1 MHPKVIASAI
11 GFVVAAGG
19 AAMLVPAIYSL
30 FVPDGTAIAF
40 WVPSLVALVGGTGV
54 FFLARTTGSYVSA
67 QDVFLIVVFGWIS
80 IASAGAMPFYISG
93 LMGPMDAFFEA
104 MAGFTTTG
112 ASTVMTPEDVAPS
125 LLLWRSMCQWA
136 GGIGIVVLFVAVGP
150 LVGLGASQ
158 LLSAE
163 VANPIPERMTP
174 RIRDTAKTLAFIYLG
189 LTFGGVIALFFA
201 GMNLF
206 DAVNHALTTVA
217 TGGYSTRT
225 GSVGAFDSWTI
236 EVAITVGMLLSG
248 ANFSLYY
255 LASQGRLKRVFG
267 NPELRAYLAIAAI
280 GTLIMTLSLWALDYR
295 QSLLISFREASFQT
309 VSLLTG
315 TGFSAADWNGWDP
328 LSQGLLILF
337 MAIGGCAG
345 STTGGIKV
353 IRAVLL
359 LRHGGQQIFQML
371 HPQAITPLKL
381 QDKTLSE
388 RMRIGILGF
397 FFMYI
402 VSLLV
407 GTLLI
412 ALHRVPLAEAFGSVF
427 ACLNITGTFLG
438 PVGSSEFYAD
448 LPSTAKGTLTFF
460 MLLGRLELFTVLV
473 ILTPAFWR
481 D

>member
-19 AAMLVPAIYSL
+19 GAMLVPAIYSL
-30 FVPDGTAIAF
+30 FVPDGTTGAF
-40 WVPSLVALVGGTGV
+40 WIPSLAALAIGTAL
-54 FFLARTTGSYVSA
+54 FFTTRSTGSYISA

-80 IASAGAMPFYISG
+80 IAIAGALPFYISG
-93 LMGPMDAFFEA
+93 LTGPVDSFFEA

-112 ASTVMTPEDVAPS
+112 ATTITTPEGVAPS

-150 LVGLGASQ
+150 LVGFGASQ

-163 VANPIPERMTP
+163 VANPVPERMTP
-174 RIRDTAKTLAFIYLG
+174 RIQDTAKTLAFVYLG
-189 LTFGGVIALFFA
+189 LTLGGIITLFLA
-201 GMNLF
+201 GMSLF
-206 DAVNHALTTVA
+206 DAVNHALTTVS

-225 GSVGAFDSWTI
+225 GSVGAFNSWTI
-236 EVAITVGMLLSG
+236 ELAITVGMLLSG

-255 LASQGRLKRVFG
+255 LASQGRLRRVLG
-267 NPELRAYLAIAAI
+267 NPELRAYLAIAAT
-280 GTLIMTLSLWALDYR
+280 GTLVMTLSLWALDYR
-295 QSLLISFREASFQT
+295 QSILLAFREASFQT

-315 TGFSAADWNGWDP
+315 TAFSAANWNGWDP
-328 LSQGLLILF
+328 LSQGLLMLF

-381 QDKTLSE
+381 QGKTLSE

-397 FFMYI
+397 FFVYI
-402 VSLLV
+402 VSLLA
-407 GTLLI
+407 GTLI
-412 ALHRVPLAEAFGSVF
+412 MALHRVPIEAAFGSVF

-438 PVGSSEFYAD
+438 QVGTPEFYAD

>member
-1 MHPKVIASAI
+1 MHPRVIASAI

-19 AAMLVPAIYSL
+19 GAMLVPAVYSL
-30 FVPDGTAIAF
+30 FVPDGTTVAF
-40 WVPSLVALVGGTGV
+40 WIPSLAALGLGSGL
-54 FFLARTTGSYVSA
+54 FFVTRTTNSYVSA

-80 IASAGAMPFYISG
+80 IALAGATPFYISG

-112 ASTVMTPEDVAPS
+112 ATTVMTPEDVAPS

-174 RIRDTAKTLAFIYLG
+174 RIRDTAKTLAIIYLS
-189 LTFGGVIALFFA
+189 LTFGGIVALSLA

-206 DAVNHALTTVA
+206 DAVNHALTTVS
-217 TGGYSTRT
+217 TGGYSTRS
-225 GSVGAFDSWTI
+225 GSISAYDSWAI
-236 EVAITVGMLLSG
+236 ELAITLGMLLSG

-255 LASQGRLKRVFG
+255 LASQGRLSRALG
-267 NPELRAYLAIAAI
+267 NPELRAYLVIAAA
-280 GTLIMTLSLWALDYR
+280 GTLVMTVSLWALDYR
-295 QSLLISFREASFQT
+295 QSLLLAFREALFQSA
-309 VSLLTG
+309 SLLTG
-315 TGFSAADWNGWDP
+315 TAFASADWNGWDP
-328 LSQGLLILF
+328 LSQGLLMLF

-353 IRAVLL
+353 IRTILL
-359 LRHGGQQIFQML
+359 ARHGRQQIFQML

-381 QDKTLSE
+381 QERTLSE
-388 RMRIGILGF
+388 RMRISVLGF
-397 FFMYI
+397 FFVY
-402 VSLLV
+402 VLTLV
-407 GTLLI
+407 AGTLIL
-412 ALHRVPLAEAFGSVF
+412 ALHRIPIEDAFGAVF
-427 ACLNITGTFLG
+427 ASLNITGTFLG
-438 PVGSSEFYAD
+438 PVGDPEFYAN
-448 LPSTAKGTLTFF
+448 LPSTAKATLTFF

-473 ILTPAFWR
+473 ILTPAFWKG
-481 D
+481 

>member
-1 MHPKVIASAI
+1 
-11 GFVVAAGG
+11 
-19 AAMLVPAIYSL
+19 MLVPAIYSL
-30 FVPDGTAIAF
+30 FVPDGTAGAF
-40 WVPSLVALVGGTGV
+40 WFPSLVALAGGTAL
-54 FFLARTTGSYVSA
+54 FFITKTTGSYVSV

-80 IASAGAMPFYISG
+80 IAVAGATPFYISG
-93 LMGPMDAFFEA
+93 LTGPVDAFFEA

-112 ASTVMTPEDVAPS
+112 ATTIMTPEDVAPS
-125 LLLWRSMCQWA
+125 ILLWRSMCQWA

-150 LVGLGASQ
+150 LVGFGASQ

-189 LTFGGVIALFFA
+189 LTFGGIIVLFLA

-206 DAVNHALTTVA
+206 DAVNHALTTVS

-225 GSVGAFDSWTI
+225 GSVAAFDSWTI
-236 EVAITVGMLLSG
+236 ELAITLGMLLSG

-255 LASQGRLKRVFG
+255 LASQGRLRRVFG

-280 GTLIMTLSLWALDYR
+280 GTLVMTLSLWILDYR
-295 QSLLISFREASFQT
+295 GSLLLAFREALFQS

-315 TGFSAADWNGWDP
+315 TAFSAAGWNNWDP
-328 LSQGLLILF
+328 LSQGLLMLF

-371 HPQAITPLKL
+371 HPQAVTPLKL
-381 QDKTLSE
+381 QEKTLSE

-397 FFMYI
+397 FFVYI

-407 GTLLI
+407 GTLLM
-412 ALHRVPLAEAFGSVF
+412 AFHRVPIEAAFGSVF

-438 PVGSSEFYAD
+438 QVGNPEFYAG